1 MKLASM
7 KRTKAEKTAR
17 EKEWKD
23 GPSMGADDFHHGLRV
38 SLDHD
43 SMNRVGMKD
52 TPSVGDEYRIEA
64 HGRVVSARDESREGQ
79 RTPDRNI
86 EIVLHHMGAEPKA
99 ASDDGKSLKDDVRD
113 AAAQVDA
120 NAKDEPANKGVR
132 A

>member
-1 MKLASM
+1 
-7 KRTKAEKTAR
+7 
-17 EKEWKD
+17 
-23 GPSMGADDFHHGLRV
+23 
-38 SLDHD
+38 
-43 SMNRVGMKD
+43 MNRVGMKD